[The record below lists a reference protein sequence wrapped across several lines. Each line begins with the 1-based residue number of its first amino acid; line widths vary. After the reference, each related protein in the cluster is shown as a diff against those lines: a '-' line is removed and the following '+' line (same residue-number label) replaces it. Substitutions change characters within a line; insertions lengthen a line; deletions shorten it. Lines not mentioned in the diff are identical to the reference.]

1 MKKVLFIGMALL
13 SMAAVSCSIKE
24 VAFEQAP
31 EAGNTVIL
39 GASVEQ
45 TKAAISDAGAF
56 SWQEGDA
63 ISVATNADLVDF
75 ELIDGAGKTTAS
87 FKATFPDG
95 VEMGQYAISP
105 AGKHVVAGDE
115 ITINLPAEYVYAEDV
130 TNIPM
135 VGSISENKVKFAA
148 VGGVARFKAGIPAG
162 AAKVALATDKKITGD
177 FKVAEGKIAAGEGAD
192 KVVYTLGTVEQDKNM
207 TFNFPLPVGEYSM
220 TFQILDAEDNV
231 LNSLEGSAP
240 HAIKAAD
247 VLIFD
252 ELEFPAPGLDVT
264 LTRVWGK
271 YHKDGQW
278 FSDLET
284 TRADWNRNGTICGSY
299 IYLPVV
305 NNGTI
310 GVYDLAGNYV
320 STISGFAGTGTFK
333 LDAIAKLGNAVYAS
347 SMSTGGGFTIYK
359 LTGKDSN
366 GMYTSFEV
374 AAQVAADNLP
384 ASYRFG
390 DRMTAFGT
398 DKEGVLLFVDYSS
411 ATSGG
416 EQCRSNLQFSVKDGV
431 VDPVPVKAQ
440 YLVTNNKP
448 SMQGI
453 YILSGGPGDVQHAL
467 YAGNQV
473 ETYFIGL
480 NSWLSTEGWWEMTG
494 AGVLPAFT
502 TNVNDPRVFSAGG
515 KDYLA
520 YVVADGGNSETG
532 VLSYLNIVEIP
543 AGEGNV
549 AQRIA
554 TITDIDGVSAKYG
567 LTDPND
573 LAARAGAGMSN
584 GTGYCEITYVNGEA
598 YLLAGAD
605 VAGMS
610 LFKIEGATIPAGQS
624 EPENLAITPDGVGTI
639 EGTTATIAF
648 DRANYPTEPI
658 KLTYTLDGTPVEKTI
673 SGVMHVTLK
682 NVPKVTKYV
691 FFEIYP
697 IDGSKF
703 LFDKA
708 TADLSVE
715 NPALVGEGNDNAFIP
730 VSLAADGDLEFNLPI
745 LTGSFNATNFKVEL
759 FTDGPSK
766 WDKKVGLAKLEKPFA
781 ATTVKPGD
789 VFDFVFE
796 WEKPAGVTIDGNFI
810 DWLYDDPAKSVW
822 TLPEDALLTSIKTMK
837 LAADLEYVYMYLE
850 TVEDGSETDYTPMDV
865 LINSDGNNAT
875 GCYLANMDDH
885 EYATTKPYE
894 NPGIEWYLEGIMQSG
909 PTTFADYTGLQYY
922 LKYHGSDGDTFWHG
936 GFDKLN
942 DDFAGK
948 PEKIYAQGMIDGTK
962 GQIELRFSR
971 EAFGMTGSKAALGF
985 KFMDGA
991 NGWRAI
997 GFAPQISPVGGAF
1010 QPAPELLYIDMT
1022 PIAAPE
1028 PISITIDGDMS
1039 DWANVAEAASSDSGS
1054 YCSFKVHSD
1063 DTNIYF
1069 YSKRTTDRMSEL
1081 WGGAGYY
1088 YYAFDTDNNAETGDG
1103 ALWGNGPYEAIM
1115 ALFVFGGSADAPVV
1129 TNPVGESTV
1138 APSGT
1143 VANIVCRG
1151 VVTADGVESEL
1162 VIPRADLPAIPSG
1175 QDITI
1180 STWGNKGANKLTATV
1195 QL

>member
-1 MKKVLFIGMALL
+1 
-13 SMAAVSCSIKE
+13 MAAVSCSIKE

-162 AAKVALATDKKITGD
+162 AAKVALVTDKKVTGD
-177 FKVAEGKIAAGEGAD
+177 FKVAEGIIAAGEGAD

-220 TFQILDAEDNV
+220 TFQILDAEGNV
-231 LNSLEGSAP
+231 LNSLDGSAP

-252 ELEFPAPGLDVT
+252 ELEFASLIEAP
-264 LTRVWGK
+264 LTRVWTNSYK
-271 YHKDGQW
+271 LDDTWDDSVEHAK
-278 FSDLET
+278 T
-284 TRADWNRNGTICGSY
+284 DWNRNATICGSF
-299 IYLPVV
+299 IYAPIVGNPAIAV
-305 NNGTI
+305 F
-310 GVYDLAGNYV
+310 DLQGKYV
-320 STISGFAGTGTFK
+320 STISGFDGAGTFK
-333 LDAIAKLGNAVYAS
+333 VDGITTLGDAVYV
-347 SMSTGGGFTIYK
+347 TCCGGTSQWVNGDLTIYK
-359 LTGKDSN
+359 LTDKDAS
-366 GMYTSFEV
+366 GMFTSFTK
-374 AAQVAADNLP
+374 AAVYAQDDMLSGVR
-384 ASYRFG
+384 YG
-390 DRMTAFGT
+390 DRMTSFGT
-398 DKEGVLLFVDYSS
+398 DKEGVLILVDYSS

-416 EQCRSNLQFSVKDGV
+416 AQCRSNLQFAVSNGEVN
-431 VDPVPVKAQ
+431 PVPVKAE
-440 YLVTNNKP
+440 YLVTENKG

-453 YILSGGPGDVQHAL
+453 YILEGGPGNLQFAL

-473 ETYFIGL
+473 DTRAVSL
-480 NSWLSTEGWWEMTG
+480 NSWLGTSGWWNYEFATG
-494 AGVLPAFT
+494 IYGLLPAFT
-502 TNVNDPRVFSAGG
+502 TNVNDPRVFNANG

-520 YVVADGGNSETG
+520 YVVAESGSEG
-532 VLSYLNIVEIP
+532 VKAYLTVVEIP
-543 AGEGNV
+543 DGAGNIL
-549 AQRIA
+549 QRIGA
-554 TITDIDGVSAKYG
+554 ITDINAVSAKFG
-567 LTDPND
+567 LVNPDD
-573 LAARAGAGMSN
+573 IEARAGAGASN
-584 GTGYCEITYVNGEA
+584 GTGYCEITYVGGEA
-598 YLLAGAD
+598 YLMAGAD

-682 NVPKVTKYV
+682 NVPKATKYV

-697 IDGSKF
+697 TDGAKF
-703 LFDKA
+703 LFQKA
-708 TADLSVE
+708 TADLSAE
-715 NPALVGEGNDNAFIP
+715 NPALIGEGNDNAFIP
-730 VSLAADGDLEFNLPI
+730 VSLAADGDVEFNLPI

-759 FTDGPSK
+759 FTDGPWK

-789 VFDFVFE
+789 VFDLVYE

-810 DWLYDDPAKSVW
+810 DWLYDDPAAAVW
-822 TLPEDALLTSIKTMK
+822 TLPEDALLTSVKAMK
-837 LAADLEYVYMYLE
+837 LKADLEYVYVYLE
-850 TVEDGSETDYTPMDV
+850 TVENGSTSDYTPSDL

-875 GCYLANMDDH
+875 GCYLANMDDY
-885 EYATTKPYE
+885 EYASYKPYE
-894 NPGIEWYLEGIMQSG
+894 NPGIEWYLEGVMQSG
-909 PTTFADYTGLQYY
+909 PDTFADYTNLQWY
-922 LKYHGSDGDTFWHG
+922 LKYHGADGNHFWG
-936 GFDKLN
+936 GGYDNLN
-942 DDFAGK
+942 DDFK
-948 PEKIYAQGMIDGTK
+948 NHPEKIYAQGQINGTEGK
-962 GQIELRFSR
+962 LEIRLSR
-971 EAFGMTGSKAALGF
+971 EAFGMTGDKAALGF
-985 KFMDGA
+985 KFMDGDHQ
-991 NGWRAI
+991 WRAL
-997 GFAPQISPVGGAF
+997 GFAPQISPVGGVWA
-1010 QPAPELLYIDMT
+1010 PAPELLYLNMT